1 MRSSPGELVRTIGEA
16 MPGMSTVGA
25 TRGLELPDLVHRA
38 ESLAIAMRF
47 ELSSSPEIGRLLA
60 VLVSQR
66 PRGRFAEI
74 GSGCGVGSAWIAS
87 AIGPEAT
94 FVTVDADDERAGAV
108 SRLFADQPQVRALHG
123 DWHELL
129 PSEAP
134 FDLLFFDGGSW
145 KHGDVESESEAALEL
160 VAPGGLV
167 VIDDLTPE
175 SQCPEEWRGRPDAVR
190 EFWLADPRL
199 RGAEVIT
206 TPKAAAIVATVATK
220 NPR

>member
-1 MRSSPGELVRTIGEA
+1 VPA
-16 MPGMSTVGA
+16 
-25 TRGLELPDLVHRA
+25 LVHRA

-47 ELSSSPEIGRLLA
+47 ESSAIPEIGRLLA

-87 AIGPEAT
+87 AMGPEAT
-94 FVTVDADDERAGAV
+94 LVTVEADDERAGAV

-123 DWHELL
+123 DWHDVLRA
-129 PSEAP
+129 EAP
-134 FDLLFFDGGSW
+134 FDLLFFDGGNW
-145 KHGDVESESEAALEL
+145 KHGDVEAESEAALEL
-160 VAPGGLV
+160 VAPGGVV

-175 SQCPEEWRGRPDAVR
+175 SQWPAEWRGRPDAVR
-190 EFWLADPRL
+190 EFWLGDPRL
-199 RGAEVIT
+199 RGAELMT
-206 TPKAAAIVATVATK
+206 TPATAAIVAVVETK